1 MPDLILYDYWRSSA
15 AYRVR
20 LALGFKGLDYDCV
33 PIDLRQGIQAG
44 PGYRS
49 VNPQG
54 LVPALVVADAAQS
67 PVLTQSLAIIEYL
80 EEVHP
85 APALLPADPLGR
97 ARVRAAAQII
107 AADIHP
113 INNLRVLRYLKSPLG
128 HTQDAIDAWA
138 RHWMIAGLLALED
151 FAHSHG
157 GRCLYG
163 DSVTLADICLLPQL
177 YNARRIDTDLAGFP
191 RLLAVESHVTKLP
204 FTIVAYPDE
213 GITAA

>member
-1 MPDLILYDYWRSSA
+1 MPGLILYDYWRSSA

-20 LALGFKGLDYDCV
+20 LALGFKGLEYGCV
-33 PIDLRQGIQAG
+33 PIDLRKGIQG
-44 PGYRS
+44 EPGYRG

-54 LVPALVVADAAQS
+54 LVPALVVADAPES

-97 ARVRAAAQII
+97 ARVRAAAQVI
-107 AADIHP
+107 ASDIHP

-128 HTQDAIDAWA
+128 HTQDEIDAWA
-138 RHWMIAGLLALED
+138 RHWMIAGLSALED
-151 FAHSHG
+151 FAHRHG
-157 GRCLYG
+157 GRCVYG

-177 YNARRIDTDLAGFP
+177 YNARRIHTDLAGFP
-191 RLLAVESHVTKLP
+191 RLLAAESHVAKLP

-213 GITAA
+213 GMTAT